1 MQRVLRIVLVVLL
14 WVLVAF
20 YVVYATRLARHKR
33 AERRLTS
40 IEIVLADS
48 TADGSLLTAQRVE
61 GWLRRSN
68 IRLDGRQIDSIDLA
82 AIERLVA
89 RNGFVERVEAGVT
102 SDGRLRIT
110 LSQHQ
115 PIVRLLCGGMNG
127 YSTPEGYLFATPP
140 RSALYVPVVT
150 GTYSPPVPRTYE
162 GLVRDH
168 IDRQKE
174 RLDSLIARVEVE
186 KYPFLKAEIA
196 NDKKIDSVR
205 AVRIKRRWWA
215 GETKEIFEKKV
226 EETRAKKAAA
236 RRYFDYRGRLIQ
248 ADLDR
253 LAERQEGYRRQQ
265 KKLEKNYE
273 DFAKLLTFVE
283 ELEGLDFWRSEVV
296 EIEAK
301 TAHSGEL
308 ELTLIPRSG
317 RFEIRFGR
325 LEQTAEKFA
334 RLEHFYREGLTK
346 LGWERYRVVDVRYS
360 DRVVCQ

>member
-273 DFAKLLTFVE
+273 DFTKLLTFVE

-334 RLEHFYREGLTK
+334 RLE
-346 LGWERYRVVDVRYS
+346 
-360 DRVVCQ
+360 